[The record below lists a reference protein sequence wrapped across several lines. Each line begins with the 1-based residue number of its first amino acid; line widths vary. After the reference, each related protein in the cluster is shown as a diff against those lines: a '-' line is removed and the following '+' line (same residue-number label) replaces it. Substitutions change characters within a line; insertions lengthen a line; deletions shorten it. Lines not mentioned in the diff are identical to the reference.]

1 MIGISF
7 TFRFWILF
15 RCCSLAIYILFC
27 TLLNDFLLRRSL
39 ECKVK
44 CAASELSEPM
54 NLNWFTNGAKSIR
67 GQNEIKRN
75 ET

>member
-1 MIGISF
+1 MIGFSF

-15 RCCSLAIYILFC
+15 RCCSIAIFVLFC
-27 TLLNDFLLRRSL
+27 TFLNVFLLRRSL
-39 ECKVK
+39 QCKGK

-54 NLNWFTNGAKSIR
+54 NLNWFTNGAKSKR
-67 GQNEIKRN
+67 GQNEMKGN

>member
-15 RCCSLAIYILFC
+15 CCCSLAIFILFC
-27 TLLNDFLLRRSL
+27 TLLNGFLLRRSL
-39 ECKVK
+39 ECKHK
-44 CAASELSEPM
+44 CAAGELSEPM

-67 GQNEIKRN
+67 GQNEMKGN